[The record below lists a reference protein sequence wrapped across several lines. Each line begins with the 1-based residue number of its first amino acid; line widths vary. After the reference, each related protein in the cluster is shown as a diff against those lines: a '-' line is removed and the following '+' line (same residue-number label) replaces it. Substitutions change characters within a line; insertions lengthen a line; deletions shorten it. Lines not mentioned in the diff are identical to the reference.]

1 MKTGIYNIFFRGTT
15 LLSKFLFVIFLGKYS
30 VDESNLGIFGMIT
43 TAIGLLIYVIGF
55 DFYVFNTREILKAK
69 ISLIEKIRNQLFFHA
84 LAYLI
89 VVPISFVFIFGF
101 NFISIKFLWIFL
113 VLLISEHL
121 GQELYRL
128 FTTLERSVIANVM
141 SFLRSGLWVWYAFFD
156 YFILGNPVNIEKY
169 ILLWAISSWLS
180 FFILT
185 FILLKPINLQSI
197 KYIKPDWRWIGLGVK
212 TSGVFF
218 IGSLSFQIIQFSDRF
233 MIDYFYDKKLVG
245 IYTAYAQF
253 TNAIDVFTFSA
264 VTMIAFPKLIKAY
277 SDPEKYKSI
286 KSQFSKHLILLSI
299 VLILIVIIT
308 GPFIFKIL
316 EKDSFLNEIN
326 SFYVLLGGTFLLIV
340 SNIYHY
346 DLYVKRKDSIITI
359 TALIAVLVNVFLNIV
374 LIPKYGIFGASLAT
388 FITFFFIVA
397 LKFYYSKNTQ

>member
-101 NFISIKFLWIFL
+101 DFISIKFLWIFL

-197 KYIKPDWRWIGLGVK
+197 KYIKPDWRWIGLGVR

-286 KSQFSKHLILLSI
+286 KYQFSKHLILLSI

-316 EKDSFLNEIN
+316 EKNSFLNEIN